1 MNIVAFLILTAA
13 CRVSDLTGEEP
24 MGLPC
29 VRELTLRR
37 NLTEVF
43 LPGMHAE
50 AWTHISKG
58 QAAHDM
64 GMVLD
69 EFFA

>member
-1 MNIVAFLILTAA
+1 
-13 CRVSDLTGEEP
+13 

-29 VRELTLRR
+29 VRELTLRS